1 MNRILTV
8 PPYVSV
14 SIGCLMCLFLIGCA
28 ALYQPLPKRI
38 TASQLACEAYPGLV
52 DGNLA
57 TTSILKVKGMVEKD
71 YIGGGSA
78 RRSGVI
84 RKRYGD
90 WLEGR
95 TKAEAWIQLDTLTP
109 VAYIEVH
116 PVSNIYRLLVHT
128 ATAEVKPGE
137 LKSLQESL
145 FEPVRSHKI
154 ARSENGA
161 VIRID
166 IDRPVRWLR
175 LTIHANRDLA
185 NAEREPLTQKIKV
198 PFEDIVLR
206 EVRFYAEHEVPAH

>member
-1 MNRILTV
+1 MNHIFTATPFVL
-8 PPYVSV
+8 
-14 SIGCLMCLFLIGCA
+14 IGCLMCLFLISCA
-28 ALYQPLPKRI
+28 SLYQPLPKRVA
-38 TASQLACEAYPGLV
+38 ASHLSCEAYPGLV

-57 TTSILKVKGMVEKD
+57 TTGILKVKGMVEKD
-71 YIGGGSA
+71 YIGGGGT

-84 RKRYGD
+84 PRRYGD

-95 TKAEAWIQLDTLTP
+95 NKAEAWIQLDVLTP

-116 PVSNIYRLLVHT
+116 PVSNIYRLLVAT
-128 ATAEVKPGE
+128 TTAERE
-137 LKSLQESL
+137 LWKTENR

-166 IDRPVRWLR
+166 IDRPVRCLR

-185 NAEREPLTQKIKV
+185 HAEREPLTQKVKV
-198 PFEDIVLR
+198 PFEDIVIR
-206 EVRFYAEHEVPAH
+206 EVRFYAQHEGPAH